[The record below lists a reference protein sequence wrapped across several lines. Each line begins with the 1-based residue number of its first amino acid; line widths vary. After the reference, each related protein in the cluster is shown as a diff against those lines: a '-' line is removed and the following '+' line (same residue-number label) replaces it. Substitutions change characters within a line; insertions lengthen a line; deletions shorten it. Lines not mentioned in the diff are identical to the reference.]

1 MRGELLMNKYI
12 KKLRE
17 IKEGWLN
24 HWFDNESIKELSE
37 KRASIC
43 ADCPLNVDNYCSRN
57 KKGIVKETFIYN
69 EQLRIKGS
77 IQNGCG
83 CPLSAKTKSPDSQ
96 CPLNN
101 W

>member
-1 MRGELLMNKYI
+1 MGEFI
-12 KKLRE
+12 KKLKQ
-17 IKEGWLN
+17 IKEGWIN
-24 HWFDNESIKELSE
+24 HWFDNDSVKDLAE

-43 ADCPLNVDNYCSRN
+43 ANCPLNVNNVCSRN
-57 KKGIVKETFIYN
+57 KQGVVKDTFIYN
-69 EQLRIKGS
+69 EQVRLEGS

-96 CPLNN
+96 CPLNF